1 MATTYDLLLRGGVLV
16 DHERVQRAD
25 VGVVDGKIAAIGD
38 LSSATAR
45 ETLDATGLHI
55 LPGVIDTQ
63 VHFREPGLEHKED
76 LESGTR
82 AAIMGGTTT
91 VFEMPN
97 TNPTTTTQAAL
108 EDKLA
113 RAKGRTWCDY
123 AFFVGGTTENAAELA
138 ALEMMPGTP
147 GVKIFMGSS
156 TGTLLVPDDDHLRAV
171 LRSGVRPCPIHSE
184 DEFRL
189 RERKA
194 LISENPHVREHPFLR
209 DPESSILATRRI
221 LGLSEETSRPVHILH
236 ISTRDEPWIIADA
249 RKRGVRATAEVTPQH
264 LYFTAPECYERLGT
278 KVQMNTPIRDA
289 AHRDGLRRAL
299 LEGFFDVIG
308 SDHAPHTLEEKAQPY
323 PASPSGMPGVQTLLT
338 VMMNFVHE
346 GLLDLP
352 TLVRMTSFRPA
363 ELYGIARK
371 GVLAVGFDADFALV
385 DLGKRHKIESDWLQS
400 KCGWSPYEGDT
411 FVGSVEH
418 VVLRGQIQVRDRA
431 LASTASAPLPQ
442 PLSSAPAREE
452 LASQSGA
459 GEGSRTVAGRMPAV
473 QQIGR
478 PVEFSWKP

>member
-1 MATTYDLLLRGGVLV
+1 MTYDLVIRGGMLV
-16 DHERVQRAD
+16 DHERVERGD
-25 VGVVDGKIAAIGD
+25 LGIVDGKIAAMGD

-97 TNPTTTTQAAL
+97 TNPTTTTRETL
-108 EDKLA
+108 EDKLR
-113 RAKGRTWCDY
+113 RAEGRTWCDH
-123 AFFVGGTTENAAELA
+123 AFFVGGTTDNATELA
-138 ALEMMPGTP
+138 ALEMLPGTP

-194 LISENPHVREHPFLR
+194 LISDQPHVREHPFLR

-221 LGLSEETSRPVHILH
+221 LGLSEETGRPVNVLH
-236 ISTRDEPWIIADA
+236 ISTREEPWIIADA

-264 LYFTAPECYERLGT
+264 LYFSAPECYERLGT

-289 AHRDGLRRAL
+289 SHRDGLRQAL
-299 LEGFFDVIG
+299 REGLFEVIG
-308 SDHAPHTLEEKAQPY
+308 SDHAPHTLEEKAKPY

-338 VMMNFVHE
+338 VMLNFVHE

-352 TLVRMTSFRPA
+352 TFVRMTSFRPA
-363 ELYGIARK
+363 ELYGIAGK
-371 GVLAVGFDADFALV
+371 GVLAVGFDADLALV
-385 DLGKRHKIESDWLQS
+385 DVGKRHTIESDWLQS
-400 KCGWSPYEGDT
+400 KCGWSPYEGNS

-418 VVLRGQIQVRDRA
+418 VLLRGQTQVRDRA
-431 LASTASAPLPQ
+431 LVGFVAKPLPQ
-442 PLSSAPAREE
+442 PLSSAAGQGESESR
-452 LASQSGA
+452 AGA
-459 GEGSRTVAGRMPAV
+459 GEGGRRDTGESPAV
-473 QQIGR
+473 RQIGR